1 MKKSVIII
9 LMLHFVSIIVAQN
22 CYRETRKEAI
32 SAFGQKNLLVLLD
45 KRILSVPNK
54 SLVLQDHVP
63 INQKVMIWLIG

>member
-32 SAFGQKNLLVLLD
+32 SAFGQKN
-45 KRILSVPNK
+45 
-54 SLVLQDHVP
+54 P

>member
-32 SAFGQKNLLVLLD
+32 SAFGQKNLLD
-45 KRILSVPNK
+45 EQMR
-54 SLVLQDHVP
+54 
-63 INQKVMIWLIG
+63 

>member
-32 SAFGQKNLLVLLD
+32 SAFGQKNL
-45 KRILSVPNK
+45 
-54 SLVLQDHVP
+54 QDHVP
-63 INQKVMIWLIG
+63 INQRVTIWLIG